1 MRIEEECNG
10 AIECIIKETME
21 TFGCSEEEA
30 WIMFFEIVGEDDL

>member
-10 AIECIIKETME
+10 AIECIIKEIME

-30 WIMFFEIVGEDDL
+30 WLLFYEIFGEDDL